1 MDGRVRVGLEREIFL
16 DDSRVGVDVL
26 LASVPSDND
35 FLSTILGEEVDHVL
49 LERSVDRDLLA
60 LFGMRDGET

>member
-1 MDGRVRVGLEREIFL
+1 MDGGVRVGLERKIFL
-16 DDSRVGVDVL
+16 DDSRVGVDSL

-35 FLSTILGEEVDHVL
+35 FLGTILDEEVDHVL